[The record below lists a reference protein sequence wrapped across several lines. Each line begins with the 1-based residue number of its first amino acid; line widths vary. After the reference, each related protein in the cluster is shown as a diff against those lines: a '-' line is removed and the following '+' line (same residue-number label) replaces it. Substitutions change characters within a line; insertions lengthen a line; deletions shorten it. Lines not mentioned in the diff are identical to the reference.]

1 MKTKIYT
8 FALLTVSFTFFK
20 AQTVQTREI
29 KPFTKIL
36 ASGGAKI
43 YYTQSDTISLRVKAG
58 ENEIDFVETKVEDN
72 TLYISAK
79 GNYKE
84 GVKIYVFNSKLE
96 DVSLSGAVNIES
108 QNTIKSENMNISLTG
123 ASSGDLDVNTVKL
136 TSIQSGASSLKLS
149 GSTDTFNAEN
159 SGASSL
165 KAYSLNSKS
174 TAVLTTGAS
183 NARVFAS
190 EKLVANAT
198 GASSIKFKGDAK
210 DVVAEASAASSISK
224 IVDDGSSSTVGTDKT
239 KNKNDGDS
247 VVINLRSKR
256 IVIFDREPNVSIQ
269 KKNKIDEEEFK
280 HWSGLSFGFN
290 GYFSPDGSASVPSR
304 YKYMDLNYGRSVN
317 IQWNILQHNFNI
329 YHNYVNLVTG
339 FGIEWRRFMFD
350 NKTSLN
356 ADSSFTWGS
365 IDTTNTFNFKKN
377 LFRSTMLQV
386 PLLIEFNTNKNPR
399 KSFHIAVGAIGQFM
413 VGGRTKQIYER
424 GGYTFEKVRKDNYNM
439 NPLVLKTHASIGY
452 RDFTV
457 FGEYNITSLFEKGKG
472 PQLYPFV
479 IGVRLIPFN

>member
-8 FALLTVSFTFFK
+8 LTLITLSLTLLK
-20 AQTVQTREI
+20 AQTTQNRDI

-43 YYTQSDTISLRVKAG
+43 YYTQSDTTSLRVKAG
-58 ENEIDFVETKVEDN
+58 DSEIDFVETKVEDN

-84 GVKIYVFNSKLE
+84 GVKIYVFNNKLE

-108 QNTIKSENMNISLTG
+108 QNTIKSETLNISLTG

-136 TSIQSGASSLKLS
+136 SSIQSGASSLKLS
-149 GSTDTFNAEN
+149 GNTDNFSAES

-224 IVDDGSSSTVGTDKT
+224 IVDDGSGTSVGTE
-239 KNKNDGDS
+239 KNKNNNEDS
-247 VVINLRSKR
+247 VVLNIGSKR
-256 IVIFDREPNVSIQ
+256 IIIFDKDPHSKIRI
-269 KKNKIDEEEFK
+269 KNKIDEEEFK

-290 GYFSPDGSASVPSR
+290 GYFSPDGSMSVPTR
-304 YKYMDLNYGRSVN
+304 YKYMDLNYGRSIN
-317 IQWNILQHNFNI
+317 IQWNIFQHNFNI

-365 IDTTNTFNFKKN
+365 IDTTTTFNFKKN

-399 KSFHIAVGAIGQFM
+399 KSFHVAVGAIGQFM

-452 RDFTV
+452 RSFTA
-457 FGEYNITSLFEKGKG
+457 FAEYNITSLFEKGKG